1 MKKKSSCTV
10 PNYYKTQIHGKK
22 SVQLFFFRFVSET
35 CIGKMKLRSP
45 KESIIIIK
53 SKKIKMAIIYEVL
66 IWRNCARILSYAVTW
81 KMFLVPRVKEEN
93 QRPKMTSLVLK
104 SMIPNLDL
112 IPNLTAVSTFTT
124 NVILINQYVELSG
137 QHQ

>member
-1 MKKKSSCTV
+1 
-10 PNYYKTQIHGKK
+10 
-22 SVQLFFFRFVSET
+22 
-35 CIGKMKLRSP
+35 MKLRSP

-66 IWRNCARILSYAVTW
+66 IWKNRARILSYAVTW